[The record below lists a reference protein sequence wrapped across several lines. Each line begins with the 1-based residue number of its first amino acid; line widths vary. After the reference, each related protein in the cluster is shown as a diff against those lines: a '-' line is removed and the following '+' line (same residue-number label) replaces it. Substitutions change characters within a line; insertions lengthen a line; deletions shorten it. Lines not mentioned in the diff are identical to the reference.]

1 MRILGVMRDANIRDT
16 PFGLPCT
23 QRGQMNAPILQV
35 DDDYYED
42 MDYDSTVKL
51 LEALRRGARP
61 APGSVIGRQT
71 SAPVGGPQTLTDVA
85 GE

>member
-1 MRILGVMRDANIRDT
+1 
-16 PFGLPCT
+16 
-23 QRGQMNAPILQV
+23 
-35 DDDYYED
+35 
-42 MDYDSTVKL
+42 VKL
-51 LEALRRGARP
+51 LEALRRGERP